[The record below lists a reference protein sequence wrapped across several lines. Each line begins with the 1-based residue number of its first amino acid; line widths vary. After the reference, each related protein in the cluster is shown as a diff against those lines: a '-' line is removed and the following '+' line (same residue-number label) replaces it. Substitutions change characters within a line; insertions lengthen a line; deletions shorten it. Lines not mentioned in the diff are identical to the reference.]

1 MFIYGTNIIH
11 VYTNTTHDYSTKN
24 IHINTLNDGHNK
36 IKCISSAISFM
47 HNMYHVMWLCCILN
61 NAKKVNFTHRNCKY
75 IRTYMYKIYMSMENQ
90 LLRRQYKFVP
100 VQVIEG
106 YSPVD
111 R

>member
-11 VYTNTTHDYSTKN
+11 VYTNTTHDYNTTN